1 MEDDPQHNL
10 YAFLLQIEHI
20 LSECRDKELKPYG
33 ITPEHVAI
41 LIAIEYLGEKA
52 IPSEI
57 ARKLFRRP
65 HTIFGTLAVMEK
77 RGLIKQ
83 TKDLHQ
89 KNLVRVSLTEMGKD
103 RHKQSLERTSIHYIM
118 SELSED
124 ERGRLRSILEKIWD
138 RAYAWMESSPTY
150 PTR

>member
-33 ITPEHVAI
+33 ITPEHAAI
-41 LIAIEYLGEKA
+41 LIAIKFLGKEA

-77 RGLIKQ
+77 RGLVKQ

-89 KNLVRVSLTEMGKD
+89 KNLVRVSLTAKGKE
-103 RHKQSLERTSIHYIM
+103 RYKQSLERVSIHYIM
-118 SELSED
+118 SNLSED
-124 ERGRLRSILEKIWD
+124 ERKQLRAILEKIWD
-138 RAYAWMESSPTY
+138 RAYAWMENNPE
-150 PTR
+150 